1 MEVLV
6 LVDFEG
12 TVGDEITVRMGDV
25 VKNVTKASEE
35 GWLEGELGGRRG
47 IFPATFVKDVPV
59 YLMGDSQREP
69 RSIRKTKKMKQT
81 RKCEVM
87 FAYSPLNEDELKLVA
102 GETIEIIRE
111 IEDGWWM
118 GVKNGKVGA
127 FPSNF
132 VKEIFVSLK
141 DNKYNEVKSRPKL
154 TDAVFNKEI
163 SQRTSVRNK
172 AKNVLECCK
181 VLFDYKAK
189 TEDELDMKKGDVVA
203 ILSKETEDEGWWEG
217 ELNGRRGFFPDNFVM
232 VIPPMDSL
240 QAGTTSQPPA
250 RNIDKKPSV
259 KTEASAMEKGG
270 PAKTNDDKPE
280 VKDMRSNPP
289 TKVKLPSISKPSPPP
304 VKDKPTKV
312 LPNRTNG
319 DVAPVSPKQPEDK
332 ETDQFDGIDVQTE
345 KLCHPTA
352 NRAKPPHR
360 RPPSGL
366 VTAAHAQ
373 GATDQK
379 EPELSTKKFQTEK
392 VSGLQKGTERL
403 LTSPAKP
410 DNQPKTPPPV
420 RPTPPRVVV
429 DGRTVTHKEQPTVES
444 LQAEIKEL
452 KMALD
457 LLQARHDRDME
468 EVKEELK
475 DERNK
480 RVALQEEVHSLKMKH

>member
-1 MEVLV
+1 MGMFSDGKTLYGLSAIIYIRSKPASLSGLDYFREVLV

-12 TVGDEITVRMGDV
+12 TMGDEITVRMGDV

-47 IFPATFVKDVPV
+47 IFPATFVKVVPV

-69 RSIRKTKKMKQT
+69 RSIRQMKKMKQT
-81 RKCEVM
+81 RKCEVA
-87 FAYSPLNEDELKLVA
+87 FAYSPVNEDELTLVV
-102 GETIEIIRE
+102 GETIEIVRE

-118 GVKNGKVGA
+118 GVKNGKAGA

-132 VKEIFVSLK
+132 VKEIFVSPK
-141 DNKYNEVKSRPKL
+141 DNKHNEVKSRPKL

-163 SQRTSVRNK
+163 SQRASVRNK
-172 AKNVLECCK
+172 AKNVVECCK
-181 VLFDYKAK
+181 VMFDYKAK
-189 TEDELDMKKGDVVA
+189 TEDELDLKKGDIVG

-240 QAGTTSQPPA
+240 QSGTTSQPPA
-250 RNIDKKPSV
+250 RNIDKKPSDRGLSDG
-259 KTEASAMEKGG
+259 ERWS
-270 PAKTNDDKPE
+270 
-280 VKDMRSNPP
+280 S
-289 TKVKLPSISKPSPPP
+289 
-304 VKDKPTKV
+304 KDKS
-312 LPNRTNG
+312 RTNG

-366 VTAAHAQ
+366 VTATQAQ
-373 GATDQK
+373 GASDQK
-379 EPELSTKKFQTEK
+379 EPELSPKKSQTEK
-392 VSGLQKGTERL
+392 VSSLQKGTERL
-403 LTSPAKP
+403 LPSPAKL
-410 DNQPKTPPPV
+410 DNQPKTPPPL
-420 RPTPPRVVV
+420 RPAPPRAVV
-429 DGRTVTHKEQPTVES
+429 DGRTGTHKEQTTIES

-457 LLQARHDRDME
+457 LLQARHDRDMQ
-468 EVKEELK
+468 EVKEELR
-475 DERNK
+475 DERSK